1 MTWLG
6 TRRRPV
12 QDPLDEHHAALYPD
26 PGLDAEA
33 AHRRALVLSEVVA
46 EGPVGLYRVLRRAA
60 SGDEDAAAVPVSAL
74 VRAIPGVTL
83 LDSHDFLVR
92 SHIPAAALAGELTPG
107 QRVALVYVVDGTHVA
122 PDLA

>member
-12 QDPLDEHHAALYPD
+12 QDPVDERDAVLYPE

-33 AHRRALVLSEVVA
+33 AHRQALVLSEVAA
-46 EGPVGLYRVLRRAA
+46 EGTVGLYRVLRRAA
-60 SGDEDAAAVPVSAL
+60 AGDEDAATVLVSAL
-74 VRAIPGVTL
+74 LRAIPGVTL
-83 LDSHDFLVR
+83 LDSHDFLLR
-92 SHIPAAALAGELTPG
+92 SHIPSASRAGDLTAG

-122 PDLA
+122 PTPL

>member
-12 QDPLDEHHAALYPD
+12 AEPPGGHGAPSRPGPAPD
-26 PGLDAEA
+26 PGAV
-33 AHRRALVLSEVVA
+33 HRQALVLSEVAA
-46 EGPVGLYRVLRRAA
+46 EGPVGLYRVLRRAV

-74 VRAIPGVTL
+74 LRAIPGVTL
-83 LDSHDFLVR
+83 LDSHDFLAR
-92 SHIPAAALAGELTPG
+92 SHIPSASCAGELSPG

-122 PDLA
+122 PDLV